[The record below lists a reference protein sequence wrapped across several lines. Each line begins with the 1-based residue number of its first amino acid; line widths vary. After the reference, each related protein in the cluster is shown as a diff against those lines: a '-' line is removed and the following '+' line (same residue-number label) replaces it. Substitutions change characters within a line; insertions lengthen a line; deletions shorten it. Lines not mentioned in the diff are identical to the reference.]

1 MKFDFN
7 LLTLVSLLTL
17 STTLE
22 QVLGRESWLERDGKA
37 VYLHP
42 RRFGQ
47 EQPPAIQKIRDAC
60 PSAVC
65 GTLAGQAIT
74 PLLALQPECSQ
85 QDMADSIIGELAFSL
100 YRTYLNQ
107 IFLLDASKNFNST
120 TATAMVAAAIEYR
133 QAEKNTPPVSNP
145 NPHSHT
151 IEVS

>member
-1 MKFDFN
+1 MKSNFN
-7 LLTLVSLLTL
+7 FLALLTL

-22 QVLGRESWLERDGKA
+22 QVLGRESWFERDGKV

-74 PLLALQPECSQ
+74 PLLAVQPECSQ
-85 QDMADSIIGELAFSL
+85 QDMADSIIGESAFSL

-107 IFLLDASKNFNST
+107 TFLLDASKNFNST
-120 TATAMVAAAIEYR
+120 TAAAMVAAAIEYR

-145 NPHSHT
+145 DP
-151 IEVS
+151 